1 MKTLKV
7 TVDVWK
13 RLRKLAFDQ
22 EISIGKV
29 IEGLLDGN

>member
-13 RLRKLAFDQ
+13 RLRQLAFDQ
-22 EISIGKV
+22 EVSIGKV
-29 IEGLLDGN
+29 IEGLLDGK

>member
-13 RLRKLAFDQ
+13 RLRQLAFDQ

-29 IEGLLDGN
+29 IEGLLDGK

>member
-13 RLRKLAFDQ
+13 RLRQLAFDQ
-22 EISIGKV
+22 EKSIGKI
-29 IEGLLDGN
+29 IEELLDGK